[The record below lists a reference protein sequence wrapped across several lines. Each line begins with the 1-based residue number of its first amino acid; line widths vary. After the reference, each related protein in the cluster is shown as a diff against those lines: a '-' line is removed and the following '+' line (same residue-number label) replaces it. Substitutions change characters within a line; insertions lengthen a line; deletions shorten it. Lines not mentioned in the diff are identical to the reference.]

1 MQNFRTDIEG
11 LRAVAVLLVMLY
23 HFGVPGIPGGFVGV
37 DVFFVISGFVITQL
51 LQRAFASGS
60 FRFRDFYARRIRRL
74 VPVFLLVSTVSFLL
88 ISPFYLDEDYYV
100 FAKSWLASLIGF
112 SNFYY
117 YAELSQYFA
126 PEAKSLTL
134 LHTWSLAVEEQFY
147 LLWPLT
153 LFAAYKFFP
162 GKRGWPVFLLL
173 WCAAFAL
180 SVYMA
185 EHAAKAAYY
194 LLPARAY
201 ELMLGAG
208 IALYARELPRLSL
221 PVAQMLAAVG
231 LTLVVATALLLPN
244 SAHFPGYNALWP
256 TLGTALML
264 YAGQQHTNTLVARTL
279 SVPVMVWIGGLSYS
293 MYLWH
298 WPPVA
303 LLHYQLVELDAYWR
317 IGLFAAVIAL
327 SWFSHRFVE
336 NRFRYLPW
344 GFKKSF
350 LVFVL
355 VPMIAIWLVQSTI
368 RIADDLSFRI
378 PADKREIYKTIAL
391 NNSADLYKPCFKG
404 DPAAFDQSARC
415 ILGVKDG
422 RPNAVFIGDSH
433 ATAMTGFLEQFLQD
447 TELSV
452 LLINR
457 ASTPFVAPERAKS
470 LFADDPTKIA
480 RTEAIAAYL
489 SAEPMTVF
497 VGAWWTSYLANPAYE
512 QHFLE
517 ALDWLL
523 QRGHQ
528 VIVVE
533 DAPML
538 PSASYAYC
546 QLKNKPDCSLPWPA
560 VAQAQQPFIVF
571 KQKAEQQF
579 PAVQWI
585 DPLPII
591 CDEQR
596 CNTVIDGTPLYR
608 DENHLN
614 YIGSALVGKLYKA
627 RFGNPLSL
635 RYGKPNSDKP
645 VSTTGNPAAS
655 ESSGSASQA
664 SPNTP

>member
-1 MQNFRTDIEG
+1 MQNYRTDIEG

-23 HFGVPGIPGGFVGV
+23 HFGVPGVPGGFVGV

-60 FRFRDFYARRIRRL
+60 FQFRDFYARRIRRL
-74 VPVFLLVSTVSFLL
+74 VPVFLFVSTVSFLL

-117 YAELSQYFA
+117 YGELSQYFA
-126 PEAKSLTL
+126 PEAQSLTL

-173 WCAAFAL
+173 WCVAYAL

-221 PVAQMLAAVG
+221 PLAQMLATLG
-231 LTLVVATALLLPN
+231 LLLVLGTALLLPN

-279 SVPVMVWIGGLSYS
+279 SVPVMVWLGGLSYS
-293 MYLWH
+293 LYLWH

-317 IGLFAAVIAL
+317 VGLFAAVIAL

-355 VPMIAIWLVQSTI
+355 VPMVIIWLVQSTL

-391 NNSADLYKPCFKG
+391 NNSADIFKPCFKG
-404 DPAAFDQSARC
+404 DPVKFDQSEKC
-415 ILGVKDG
+415 IVGAPAPAGK
-422 RPNAVFIGDSH
+422 PNAVFIGDSH
-433 ATAMTGFLEQFLQD
+433 ATAMTGFLEQLLTG

-457 ASTPFVAPERAKS
+457 ASTPFVAPERAKT

-480 RTEAIAAYL
+480 RTEAIAGYL
-489 SAEPMTVF
+489 SGEPMTVF
-497 VGAWWTSYLANPAYE
+497 VGAWWVSYLNNPAYE
-512 QHFLE
+512 SYFLE
-517 ALDWLL
+517 ALAWLHA
-523 QRGHQ
+523 RGHT
-528 VIVVE
+528 VIIVE
-533 DAPML
+533 DAPIL
-538 PSASYAYC
+538 PSKSYAYC
-546 QLKNKPDCSLPWPA
+546 QLKNKPDCSLPFTEVQQA
-560 VAQAQQPFIVF
+560 LQGFAQFKALAQ
-571 KQKAEQQF
+571 QQF
-579 PAVQWI
+579 PAMRWL

-591 CDEQR
+591 CDGER

-614 YIGSALVGKLYKA
+614 YVGSTMVGRLYRE
-627 RFGNPLSL
+627 RFGNPLL
-635 RYGKPNSDKP
+635 P
-645 VSTTGNPAAS
+645 VTANP
-655 ESSGSASQA
+655 
-664 SPNTP
+664 

>member
-1 MQNFRTDIEG
+1 MQNYRTDIEG

-60 FRFRDFYARRIRRL
+60 FQFRDFYARRIRRL
-74 VPVFLLVSTVSFLL
+74 VPVFLFVSTISFLL

-117 YAELSQYFA
+117 YGELSQYFA
-126 PEAKSLTL
+126 PEAQSLTL

-173 WCAAFAL
+173 WACAFAL
-180 SVYMA
+180 SVFMA

-221 PVAQMLAAVG
+221 PMAQFLATLG
-231 LTLVVATALLLPN
+231 LALVLATALLLPN

-256 TLGTALML
+256 TLGTAMMI
-264 YAGQQHTNTLVARTL
+264 YAGQQHAQTFVARAL
-279 SVPVMVWIGGLSYS
+279 SVPIMVWLGGLSYS
-293 MYLWH
+293 LYLWH

-303 LLHYQLVELDAYWR
+303 LLHYQLVELDTLWR
-317 IGLFAAVIAL
+317 VGLFAAVIAL

-355 VPMIAIWLVQSTI
+355 VPMVVIWLVQATL

-378 PADKREIYKTIAL
+378 PADKRQIYQTIAL
-391 NNSADLYKPCFKG
+391 NNSADIYKPCFKG
-404 DPAAFDQSARC
+404 DPVAFDQSSRC

-422 RPNAVFIGDSH
+422 KPNAVFIGDSH
-433 ATAMTGFLEQFLQD
+433 ATAMTGFLEQFLPGTD
-447 TELSV
+447 LSV

-457 ASTPFVAPERAKS
+457 ASTPFVTPERAKT

-489 SAEPMTVF
+489 SAEPKTVF
-497 VGAWWTSYLANPAYE
+497 VGAWWVSYLANPAYE
-512 QHFLE
+512 AYFLE
-517 ALDWLL
+517 AIAWLSE
-523 QRGHQ
+523 RGHT
-528 VIVVE
+528 VIMVE
-533 DAPML
+533 DAPIL
-538 PSASYAYC
+538 PSKSYAYC
-546 QLKNKPDCSLPWPA
+546 QLKNKPDCSLPFA
-560 VAQAQQPFIVF
+560 KVQQDLQAFAKFKGVAQ
-571 KQKAEQQF
+571 QQF
-579 PAVQWI
+579 PAVRWL

-591 CDEQR
+591 CDAER

-614 YIGSALVGKLYKA
+614 YVGSTMVGRLYRE
-627 RFGNPLSL
+627 RFGNPLL
-635 RYGKPNSDKP
+635 PA
-645 VSTTGNPAAS
+645 TANP
-655 ESSGSASQA
+655 
-664 SPNTP
+664 